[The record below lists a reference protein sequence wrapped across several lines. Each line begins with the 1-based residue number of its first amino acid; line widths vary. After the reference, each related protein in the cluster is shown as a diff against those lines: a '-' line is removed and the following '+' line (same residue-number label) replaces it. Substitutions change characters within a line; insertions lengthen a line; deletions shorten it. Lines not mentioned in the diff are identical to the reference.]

1 MERTTIYLDDVVK
14 QYLLELSAEESK
26 KKKKRVGMAEMIR
39 AALISYLKEK
49 GKPVDDLESVKERML
64 STKGK
69 LSEDFEDRVKKV
81 KKEFDKWEIGSV

>member
-39 AALISYLKEK
+39 TALISYLKEK

-69 LSEDFEDRVKKV
+69 LSEGFEDRVKKV

>member
-81 KKEFDKWEIGSV
+81 KKEFDKWEIESV

>member
-1 MERTTIYLDDVVK
+1 MERTTIYLDDVTK

-39 AALISYLKEK
+39 EALILYLKEK

-69 LSEDFEDRVKKV
+69 LSEGFEDRVEKI
-81 KKEFDKWEIGSV
+81 KKEFNKWEIESV

>member
-14 QYLLELSAEESK
+14 QYLLEISAEESK

-39 AALISYLKEK
+39 EALISYLKEK
-49 GKPVDDLESVKERML
+49 GKPVGDLESVKERML

-69 LSEDFEDRVKKV
+69 LSEGFEDRVKKV
-81 KKEFDKWEIGSV
+81 KKGFDKWEIESV

>member
-69 LSEDFEDRVKKV
+69 LSEDFEGRVKKV
-81 KKEFDKWEIGSV
+81 KKEFDKWKIESV

>member
-81 KKEFDKWEIGSV
+81 KKEFDKWKIESV

>member
-69 LSEDFEDRVKKV
+69 LSEDFEYRVKKV
-81 KKEFDKWEIGSV
+81 KKEFDKWEIESV

>member
-69 LSEDFEDRVKKV
+69 LSEGFEDRVKKV
-81 KKEFDKWEIGSV
+81 KKEFDKWEIESV

>member
-69 LSEDFEDRVKKV
+69 LSEDFEGRVKKV
-81 KKEFDKWEIGSV
+81 KKEFDKWEIESV

>member
-1 MERTTIYLDDVVK
+1 MERTTIYLDIVTK

-69 LSEDFEDRVKKV
+69 LSEGFEDRVKKI
-81 KKEFDKWEIGSV
+81 KKEFNKWEIESV

>member
-69 LSEDFEDRVKKV
+69 LSEGFEDRVKKV